1 LCARN
6 ELPVVQKTYELL
18 LWMVP
23 TVQKLPKSHRFV
35 LGERLESSLYRL
47 LEDLVRARFAKPA
60 ARAEPLADADAT
72 LHLLRFQVRLAHDLR
87 LLDTRRYELA
97 ARRCAELGAMVGG
110 WRKAGE
116 RRRDE
121 AEGRA
126 VPPGL

>member
-1 LCARN
+1 
-6 ELPVVQKTYELL
+6 
-18 LWMVP
+18 M
-23 TVQKLPKSHRFV
+23 
-35 LGERLESSLYRL
+35 YRL

-60 ARAEPLADADAT
+60 ARAELLADADAT

-97 ARRCAELGAMVGG
+97 ARRCAELGAMIGG

-126 VPPGL
+126 VPPGLWLGRAARGDPAGGPGKAPSAGRGRSVVRW